1 MCGFSQVLIVAI
13 RLSRFRVND
22 DLRSVRHFLMT
33 FRQMV
38 YYSELTKPS
47 STETSDTVHEFAD
60 MHPNRRFRWV
70 FGADSV
76 ATMHEWEGGD
86 WMLENLD
93 MLLIARRGAVAPNLG
108 ANALFL
114 TVHTGNESSTE
125 LRRRIASQEPY
136 GDMVGPAVYR
146 ELVSVGAY

>member
-1 MCGFSQVLIVAI
+1 
-13 RLSRFRVND
+13 
-22 DLRSVRHFLMT
+22 
-33 FRQMV
+33 
-38 YYSELTKPS
+38 
-47 STETSDTVHEFAD
+47 VHEFAD